1 MVVVYTWPCETGGGG
16 AGKGKGKGLRVN
28 VQGSR
33 NVEHRITR
41 FSYGSSSRGTAFRS
55 ARSGV
60 SP

>member
-1 MVVVYTWPCETGGGG
+1 MVVLYTWPCETDGGG
-16 AGKGKGKGLRVN
+16 AGKELSFN

-33 NVEHRITR
+33 NVAHRITR